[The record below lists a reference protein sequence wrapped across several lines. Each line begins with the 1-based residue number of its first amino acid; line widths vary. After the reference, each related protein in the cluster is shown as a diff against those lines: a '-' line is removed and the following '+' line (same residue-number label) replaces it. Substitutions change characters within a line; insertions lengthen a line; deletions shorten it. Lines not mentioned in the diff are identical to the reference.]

1 MFRQLIFISIFIG
14 SIFSLSYDVKITLDS
29 YDGIRPGTKVYY
41 NQEKAGKSKSK
52 KGKQKK

>member
-1 MFRQLIFISIFIG
+1 MFRQLIFISFFIG

-41 NQEKAGKSKSK
+41 NQEKAGKVK
-52 KGKQKK
+52 KIKDRKK